1 METGDTKKVKIK
13 PYNWIMFAASIED
26 LVEQLK
32 RRISGKFNITSKYS
46 NDMSSSRTPEKG
58 FDWEVELDVD

>member
-1 METGDTKKVKIK
+1 MQDSSTKKVKIK

-26 LVEQLK
+26 LLEQLK
-32 RRISGKFNITSKYS
+32 RRISGKFSITNKYS
-46 NDMSSSRTPEKG
+46 DDMSSSKKPEKG